1 MSNLENKQ
9 DVKVYKIKDKIEY
22 LKEVITLEYNEW
34 AKDKETDYE
43 KRIEEKINKVKNM
56 LNENDFCKL
65 ILLKGNTLVGFI
77 SIFSKDLEE
86 FSNLTP
92 WYATMYVKKEF
103 RGNGYSRIL
112 DKAIKEEAKKR
123 GFKELYLK
131 TDIKD
136 YYEKFGAKYIT
147 NINETEKLY
156 KMEL

>member
-9 DVKVYKIKDKIEY
+9 DVKVYNIKDKIEY